1 MRNRLHLSILFT
13 IFYLFVSLLSISG
26 ADEPVRIIVDV
37 DDPQWIVSELL
48 TGSHFVY
55 AFERDSLYEDQR
67 IIDWMQESRT
77 GLIRWPGGTAVQHYH
92 WDNLNGIAFTHDS
105 WDPDYSEP
113 HADPSEHMD
122 VDEYIAF
129 CRKVDAEPMIGF
141 NIKSGR
147 RFTSEEDSLVE
158 ARRLVEY
165 CRDREYDVKNWY
177 VGNECFI
184 GFSVD
189 AYIER
194 VDHYGA
200 MVRAINPDAII
211 IGDWKFGPEFKQ
223 RFEQSIRIACES
235 EEIDVLEVHEKW
247 GNEWG
252 LDSGRTIEDWRN
264 EFPLYD
270 GRFSECIRRFHEE
283 TAAAGRSDVRLGMNE
298 WGLGNVQGGDRFDHA
313 LVAADYLIEMFR
325 NRVDQACYWNL
336 NMGSRDSRVLETTND
351 GHELVQLNPIADVF
365 TMFAPAMGETLLP
378 LTSSER
384 HVYGFAVVSEDGG
397 CLQIYLLNK
406 SEKAS
411 NVQIDLQN
419 AGFDSPSLLIESFVA
434 PGEIVHQETTQGDT
448 LKLPPYSMNRIV
460 VGIAR

>member
-1 MRNRLHLSILFT
+1 MQMLNRLSVSVFIFVFAFCGSVLSIAD
-13 IFYLFVSLLSISG
+13 
-26 ADEPVRIIVDV
+26 ADEPVRITIDAE
-37 DDPQWIVSELL
+37 DPQWIVSELL

-67 IIDWMQESRT
+67 IVDWMRGCRV

-92 WDNLNGIAFTHDS
+92 WDDLNGIAFTHDS
-105 WDPDYSEP
+105 WDPAYSEP
-113 HADPSEHMD
+113 PVDPSEYMD
-122 VDEYIAF
+122 VDEYVAF
-129 CRKVDAEPMIGF
+129 CRKVGAEPMIGF

-147 RFTSEEDSLVE
+147 RFANEEDSLEE

-177 VGNECFI
+177 VGNECYI

-194 VDHYGA
+194 VDRYGA
-200 MVRAINPDAII
+200 MVRSIDPDAVI
-211 IGDWKFGPEFKQ
+211 IGDWKFGPEFKN

-252 LDSGRTIEDWRN
+252 LASGRTIEDWRN

-270 GRFSECIRRFHEE
+270 GRFGESIRRFHEE
-283 TAAAGRSDVRLGMNE
+283 TAAAGRSDIRLGMNE
-298 WGLGNVQGGDRFDHA
+298 WGLGSVQGGDRFDHA

-336 NMGSRDSRVLETTND
+336 NMGSRDSRILETTND
-351 GHELVQLNPIADVF
+351 GHELVRLNPIADVF

-384 HVYGFAVVSEDGG
+384 HVYGFAVVSEKNDR
-397 CLQIYLLNK
+397 LQIYLINK
-406 SEKAS
+406 SEAAS
-411 NVQIDLQN
+411 NVRIDLQN
-419 AGFDSPSLLIESFVA
+419 TGLDSSSLLIESFVA
-434 PGEIVHQETTQGDT
+434 PGEIVRQETMQGDM
-448 LKLPPYSMNRIV
+448 LSLPPYSMNRV
-460 VGIAR
+460 VVE